1 MSIQT
6 PNGAIPLPTQT
17 HAHGVDMSEGW
28 LSRFKSGGVA
38 LAFALGLLIAGIL
51 RLPYSTAAQQQ
62 QSPYGAG
69 IQPASRTLAPA
80 GASLQSLSEAFASV
94 AEHVKPSVV
103 YIKSGRKPQASA
115 RNAPRM
121 EVPPGFE
128 RFFRGVPPMQEEPR
142 FQEGSGSG
150 FIVSKDGYILTNN
163 HVVDGSDQ
171 VTVRLLDRRE
181 FKAKIVG
188 TDPNTDLAVLKIDA
202 KNLVPAPLGNSGAAR
217 VGEWVL
223 AVGNPL
229 GDNLTFTVTSGIISA
244 KGRSLTLPGQSD
256 RTIQDFIQTD
266 AAINPGNSGG
276 PLVSVQG
283 EVIGVNSAIASQTGF
298 YSGYGFAIPIDLA
311 RRVMDQIISEGRV
324 HRVALG
330 ITVQDATPNDAAYV
344 GLPDIRG
351 VLVQD
356 FTEKSPAEKAGVQ
369 AGDIIVAVDGKPVE
383 YVGQLQ
389 QQIAFRKAGET
400 VKVEVARKGGVHKTL
415 EVRLQEVTAPRELAA
430 RGAGRSDDSSDSGDG
445 AAASI
450 DLLGVTVQPLDQST
464 VQQLELG
471 PDQRG
476 LVVTGVT
483 PGGPAYG
490 EVADPDA
497 GGPDILL
504 SVEDKPVRSVTELK
518 QALKGFKKDDIVS
531 LRLYNTQA
539 KSRRIE
545 RIRLGD

>member
-1 MSIQT
+1 
-6 PNGAIPLPTQT
+6 
-17 HAHGVDMSEGW
+17 MSEGW
-28 LSRFKSGGVA
+28 FSRLKAGGVA
-38 LAFALGLLIAGIL
+38 LAFALGLLLAGVL
-51 RLPYSTAAQQQ
+51 RLPYMTAAQQQ
-62 QSPYGAG
+62 QAPYGAG
-69 IQPASRTLAPA
+69 IQPASRTLPPA
-80 GASLQSLSEAFASV
+80 AASLQSFSEAFASV

-103 YIKSGRKPQASA
+103 YIKSGRKPQTAS
-115 RNAPRM
+115 RNGPRM

-128 RFFRGVPPMQEEPR
+128 RFFRGFPPMQQEPR

-171 VTVRLLDRRE
+171 VMVRLLDRRE

-188 TDPNTDLAVLKIDA
+188 TDPNTDLAVLKIEA
-202 KNLVPAPLGNSGAAR
+202 KNLVPAPLGNSGTAR

-244 KGRSLTLPGQSD
+244 KGRSLALPGQSD

-276 PLVSVQG
+276 PLVSVRG

-311 RRVMDQIISEGRV
+311 RRVMEQIISDGRV

-330 ITVQDATPNDAAYV
+330 VSVQEATPNDAEYV
-344 GLPDIRG
+344 GMPDIRG

-356 FTEKSPAEKAGVQ
+356 FTDGSPARKAGLE

-400 VKVEVARKGGVHKTL
+400 VKVEVARKGGVRKTL
-415 EVRLQEVTAPRELAA
+415 SVRLEEVAA
-430 RGAGRSDDSSDSGDG
+430 AKVAGRDSDNASDATDSSDE
-445 AAASI
+445 AASSV
-450 DLLGVTVQPLDQST
+450 DLLGLTVQPVDRDA
-464 VQQLELG
+464 VQQFQLE

-476 LVVTGVT
+476 LLVTGVK
-483 PGGPAYG
+483 PGGPSYG
-490 EVADPDA
+490 EVADPEA

-504 SVEDKPVRSVTELK
+504 SIEGKPVKSVADLR
-518 QALKGFKKDDIVS
+518 QALKSFKKDDIVS

-545 RIRLGD
+545 RIRLGE